1 LIVILFPWLLSI
13 VCVDSV
19 RFSGCGAD
27 HIMRASWERGPCSR
41 RDAGALSTS
50 LHTAV
55 LFPEWKQEVNRRVA
69 AHLRSKTYPAGEIAA
84 PTENRHARGS
94 RAAQAAARVAARYA
108 NAPSY
113 SEMLT
118 REARAAVHAAE
129 AASKAAQQAQA
140 AFQYVLDG
148 LEAATSAEPEWEP
161 EPISKRH
168 AGPVAV
174 APPQKLAERPQVHHE
189 AAIAPGWELET
200 DTEQDETASYRALP
214 RYDRPSITEAH
225 LAEPGEF
232 AQPIYANLIQFPREM
247 IATRRVRPR
256 RAEGPLAEA
265 GSAPQLSIFE
275 VDPAAISTEPAPATM
290 DPPASPEWMHTE
302 WSDMTLQPLP
312 PSMSLEL
319 QLPSGDFGAQRRVPL
334 VDEFPGEFPDVFPNE
349 ILDEAAP
356 RPAPEIAPA
365 PFSRRLLAAFVDGTL
380 IAAAL
385 VVAAT
390 LIASN
395 ASELPGV
402 RTMEFGAAVAL
413 LAIGVAYYACFMTLA
428 RATPGMRYAGIE
440 LNTFSG
446 YTTSRG
452 QRCGRLLALL
462 LSVLPLGLG
471 VVWALFDDGRL
482 TWHDRLSHTYLRK
495 R

>member
-1 LIVILFPWLLSI
+1 
-13 VCVDSV
+13 
-19 RFSGCGAD
+19 
-27 HIMRASWERGPCSR
+27 
-41 RDAGALSTS
+41 
-50 LHTAV
+50 
-55 LFPEWKQEVNRRVA
+55 
-69 AHLRSKTYPAGEIAA
+69 
-84 PTENRHARGS
+84 
-94 RAAQAAARVAARYA
+94 
-108 NAPSY
+108 
-113 SEMLT
+113 
-118 REARAAVHAAE
+118 
-129 AASKAAQQAQA
+129 
-140 AFQYVLDG
+140 
-148 LEAATSAEPEWEP
+148 
-161 EPISKRH
+161 
-168 AGPVAV
+168 
-174 APPQKLAERPQVHHE
+174 
-189 AAIAPGWELET
+189 
-200 DTEQDETASYRALP
+200 LP

-319 QLPSGDFGAQRRVPL
+319 QLPKRDFGAQRRVPL
-334 VDEFPGEFPDVFPNE
+334 VDEFPGEFPDVFPTRSSTR
-349 ILDEAAP
+349 P
-356 RPAPEIAPA
+356 RPARAEIAPA

-462 LSVLPLGLG
+462 LSSCRS
-471 VVWALFDDGRL
+471 VWAWFGRSSTTAASPGTIGCRTPICASAEGGFQVSASL
-482 TWHDRLSHTYLRK
+482 EGI
-495 R
+495 

>member
-1 LIVILFPWLLSI
+1 
-13 VCVDSV
+13 
-19 RFSGCGAD
+19 
-27 HIMRASWERGPCSR
+27 
-41 RDAGALSTS
+41 
-50 LHTAV
+50 
-55 LFPEWKQEVNRRVA
+55 
-69 AHLRSKTYPAGEIAA
+69 LRSKTPSAGETAA
-84 PTENRHARGS
+84 PTEIRTPRGR

-113 SEMLT
+113 NEMLT

-148 LEAATSAEPEWEP
+148 LEAATSAEPDWEL
-161 EPISKRH
+161 EPISERH
-168 AGPVAV
+168 AGPVV
-174 APPQKLAERPQVHHE
+174 VTPPQKLAERPEIHRE
-189 AAIAPGWELET
+189 TAIAPAMAPSWELEA
-200 DTEQDETASYRALP
+200 DAQLDETASYDALP
-214 RYDRPSITEAH
+214 RYDRPAITEAH
-225 LAEPGEF
+225 LGAPGDLGQPGEF
-232 AQPIYANLIQFPREM
+232 VQPIYANLIEFPREM

-256 RAEGPLAEA
+256 LAEGPLAEA

-275 VDPAAISTEPAPATM
+275 VDPAAISNQPAPATM
-290 DPPASPEWMHTE
+290 DLPAPPEWMRTE

-312 PSMSLEL
+312 PSMNFEAAPASISLQAQPSSMGFAA
-319 QLPSGDFGAQRRVPL
+319 QLPTQLPTRDREARPRELL
-334 VDEFPGEFPDVFPNE
+334 VDEF
-349 ILDEAAP
+349 LDEPALEATP
-356 RPAPEIAPA
+356 AIKPAPM
-365 PFSRRLLAAFVDGTL
+365 SRRLLATFVDCTL

-385 VVAAT
+385 VAAAT
-390 LIASN
+390 LAASN
-395 ASELPGV
+395 VGELPGV
-402 RTMEFGAAVAL
+402 RAVEFCAALAL
-413 LAIGVAYYACFMTLA
+413 LAIGVAYHACFMILA

-471 VVWALFDDGRL
+471 MVWALFDDGKL
-482 TWHDRLSHTYLRK
+482 TWHDRLSKTYLRK